1 MDRGIAFNLIA
12 VIGKAEVAGK
22 WDLPQGMP
30 GTESDANQVVWP
42 LNIN

>member
-12 VIGKAEVAGK
+12 VIGKAAVVGK
-22 WDLPQGMP
+22 WALPQGMP
-30 GTESDANQVVWP
+30 GTESDANGVVWP